1 MRRSE
6 PRGRLLALTLLILGA
21 ALLAQVLGGLAG
33 LVLLGAVLLGVV
45 WDLARHL
52 EDLTDLP
59 ADSPKW
65 KPLRWVTA
73 FDAALVLVCVGAALL
88 AETGHLPWTEAGE
101 RYFAAAL
108 VLAVLLFLGNLAP
121 KLPFSR
127 HTGLR
132 LPWTVADED
141 TWTVAHRLVGYLS
154 LPLALVYL
162 AGLSLTAQFEVLTLG
177 VFLLWVG
184 VPGLLSYL
192 YFRRKWIP

>member
-6 PRGRLLALTLLILGA
+6 PKGRLLALTLLILGA

-52 EDLTDLP
+52 EDLTALP

-65 KPLRWVTA
+65 KSLRWVTA

-154 LPLALVYL
+154 FPLALVYL

>member
-1 MRRSE
+1 M
-6 PRGRLLALTLLILGA
+6 
-21 ALLAQVLGGLAG
+21 
-33 LVLLGAVLLGVV
+33 
-45 WDLARHL
+45 
-52 EDLTDLP
+52 
-59 ADSPKW
+59 
-65 KPLRWVTA
+65 
-73 FDAALVLVCVGAALL
+73 
-88 AETGHLPWTEAGE
+88 
-101 RYFAAAL
+101 
-108 VLAVLLFLGNLAP
+108 LAVLLFLGNLAP

-162 AGLSLTAQFEVLTLG
+162 AGLSLTAQFEALTLG

-192 YFRRKWIP
+192 YFRKKWIP

>member
-154 LPLALVYL
+154 LPLAR
-162 AGLSLTAQFEVLTLG
+162 LSLTAQFEALTLG

-192 YFRRKWIP
+192 YFRKKSIP

>member
-1 MRRSE
+1 MRRNE

-33 LVLLGAVLLGVV
+33 LVLLGAILLV

-52 EDLTDLP
+52 EDLTALP

-101 RYFAAAL
+101 QYFAAAL

-154 LPLALVYL
+154 FPLALVYL

>member
-1 MRRSE
+1 MRRNE

-33 LVLLGAVLLGVV
+33 LVLLGAILLGVV

-73 FDAALVLVCVGAALL
+73 FDAALVLVCVRAACWRRQD
-88 AETGHLPWTEAGE
+88 TSWTEAGE
-101 RYFAAAL
+101 QYFAL
-108 VLAVLLFLGNLAP
+108 PWCWLLLFLGNLAP

-154 LPLALVYL
+154 FPLALVYL

>member
-1 MRRSE
+1 MCIR
-6 PRGRLLALTLLILGA
+6 
-21 ALLAQVLGGLAG
+21 
-33 LVLLGAVLLGVV
+33 
-45 WDLARHL
+45 
-52 EDLTDLP
+52 
-59 ADSPKW
+59 DS
-65 KPLRWVTA
+65 
-73 FDAALVLVCVGAALL
+73 
-88 AETGHLPWTEAGE
+88 
-101 RYFAAAL
+101 
-108 VLAVLLFLGNLAP
+108 
-121 KLPFSR
+121 PFSR

>member
-1 MRRSE
+1 MRRNE

-73 FDAALVLVCVGAALL
+73 FDAALVLVCVGGGPAGGDGTPPLDRGGRAILRCCPG
-88 AETGHLPWTEAGE
+88 AGGPPLPGE
-101 RYFAAAL
+101 P
-108 VLAVLLFLGNLAP
+108 GPQAP
-121 KLPFSR
+121 L
-127 HTGLR
+127 
-132 LPWTVADED
+132 
-141 TWTVAHRLVGYLS
+141 
-154 LPLALVYL
+154 
-162 AGLSLTAQFEVLTLG
+162 
-177 VFLLWVG
+177 
-184 VPGLLSYL
+184 
-192 YFRRKWIP
+192 

>member
-1 MRRSE
+1 MRRNE
-6 PRGRLLALTLLILGA
+6 PRGRLLALTLLTLGA

-101 RYFAAAL
+101 QYFAAAL

-141 TWTVAHRLVGYLS
+141 T
-154 LPLALVYL
+154 
-162 AGLSLTAQFEVLTLG
+162 
-177 VFLLWVG
+177 
-184 VPGLLSYL
+184 
-192 YFRRKWIP
+192 

>member
-1 MRRSE
+1 MRRNE
-6 PRGRLLALTLLILGA
+6 PRGRLLTLTLLILGA

-108 VLAVLLFLGNLAP
+108 DRGRRGHLDGGP
-121 KLPFSR
+121 P
-127 HTGLR
+127 
-132 LPWTVADED
+132 
-141 TWTVAHRLVGYLS
+141 
-154 LPLALVYL
+154 
-162 AGLSLTAQFEVLTLG
+162 AG
-177 VFLLWVG
+177 G
-184 VPGLLSYL
+184 VPLPSPGPGLPGGPL
-192 YFRRKWIP
+192 PDGPV

>member
-1 MRRSE
+1 MRRNE

-33 LVLLGAVLLGVV
+33 LVLLGAILLGVV

-108 VLAVLLFLGNLAP
+108 VLAVLLFLGNLAL
-121 KLPFSR
+121 K
-127 HTGLR
+127 
-132 LPWTVADED
+132 
-141 TWTVAHRLVGYLS
+141 
-154 LPLALVYL
+154 LPLA
-162 AGLSLTAQFEVLTLG
+162 ATPAFAC
-177 VFLLWVG
+177 
-184 VPGLLSYL
+184 PGPWPTRTPGRWPTGWWGTSP
-192 YFRRKWIP
+192 FPWPWFTWRASP

>member
-1 MRRSE
+1 MRRNE

-73 FDAALVLVCVGAALL
+73 FDAALVLVCVGGALL
-88 AETGHLPWTEAGE
+88 AETGPPPLDRGGGATLRRCPGAGGPPLPGKP
-101 RYFAAAL
+101 
-108 VLAVLLFLGNLAP
+108 GPQAP
-121 KLPFSR
+121 L
-127 HTGLR
+127 
-132 LPWTVADED
+132 
-141 TWTVAHRLVGYLS
+141 
-154 LPLALVYL
+154 
-162 AGLSLTAQFEVLTLG
+162 
-177 VFLLWVG
+177 
-184 VPGLLSYL
+184 
-192 YFRRKWIP
+192 